1 MKRDSLTPRMMYL
14 RTRLKIRKM
23 TQKKLELEENQK
35 IAANIII
42 RAISRPN
49 AKLLI
54 APISG
59 TKYIHVDDIFIKMDY
74 DGVSIING
82 RYSYDLTLP
91 ASEMALLLR
100 RFNIRLE
107 KTREEWDS
115 IISSKTNHSLATIF
129 DDMKTSK

>member
-1 MKRDSLTPRMMYL
+1 MKRMALSPKMIYL
-14 RTRLKIRKM
+14 RTRLKFRKM
-23 TQKKLELEENQK
+23 IQKKIELEENQK
-35 IAANIII
+35 IASNIII

-91 ASEMALLLR
+91 NSEMALLIR

-107 KTREEWDS
+107 KTREDWDA
-115 IISSKTNHSLATIF
+115 IIHSKTNHSLATIF
-129 DDMKTSK
+129 EDMKASK

>member
-1 MKRDSLTPRMMYL
+1 MKRIALSPKMIYL
-14 RTRLKIRKM
+14 RARLKFRKM
-23 TQKKLELEENQK
+23 VQKKTELEENQK
-35 IAANIII
+35 IASNIII

-82 RYSYDLTLP
+82 RYSYDLSLP
-91 ASEMALLLR
+91 NAEMALLIR

-107 KTREEWDS
+107 KTREDWDA
-115 IISSKTNHSLATIF
+115 IIHSKTYHSLATIF
-129 DDMKTSK
+129 EDMKM

>member
-1 MKRDSLTPRMMYL
+1 MNMKRMSLSPKMVYL
-14 RTRLKIRKM
+14 RARLKFKKM
-23 TQKKLELEENQK
+23 IQKKTELEENQK
-35 IAANIII
+35 IASNIII

-82 RYSYDLTLP
+82 RYSYDLSLP
-91 ASEMALLLR
+91 NAEMALLIR

-107 KTREEWDS
+107 KTREDWDA
-115 IISSKTNHSLATIF
+115 IINSKTNHSLATIF
-129 DDMKTSK
+129 EDMKM